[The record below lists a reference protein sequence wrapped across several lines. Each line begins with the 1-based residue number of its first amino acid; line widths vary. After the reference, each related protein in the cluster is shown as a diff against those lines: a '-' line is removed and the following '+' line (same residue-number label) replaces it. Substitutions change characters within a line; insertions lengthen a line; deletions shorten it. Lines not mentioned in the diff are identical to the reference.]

1 MKNQGQG
8 VATQTAEQDT
18 QSVRDFISRAV
29 HDLRE
34 PLRGIRLGS
43 RLVLADG
50 RDSLDENA
58 IKGSQ
63 YLTDCVER
71 METLIHDIA
80 EYCYA
85 EVRNLEFEETDLKD
99 VLDDVR
105 RELAGELKSTSAIIT
120 HDPLPIV
127 TGDSCSLA
135 IVFRCLIGNA
145 CKFRSEVAPSIHI
158 SSERQE
164 LSWMLSIRDNGLGFD
179 PAYRERIFRP
189 FEKLNGKQYPGSGLG
204 LSLAK
209 RIIEQHGGQISAQSQ
224 PGLGAT
230 ICFTLP
236 VAS

>member
-8 VATQTAEQDT
+8 VATQAAAQDT

-58 IKGSQ
+58 VKGAQ
-63 YLTDCVER
+63 YLTDSVDR

-99 VLDDVR
+99 VLDEIR
-105 RELAGELKSTSAIIT
+105 RELAGELKSTGAVIT
-120 HDPLPIV
+120 HDPLPTV
-127 TGDSCSLA
+127 VGDSCSLA
-135 IVFRCLIGNA
+135 IVFTCLIGNA
-145 CKFRSEVAPSIHI
+145 CKFRSDAAPSIHI
-158 SSERQE
+158 GAMRQE
-164 LSWMLSIRDNGLGFD
+164 LNWMLSVRDNGLGFD

-209 RIIEQHGGQISAQSQ
+209 RIIEQHGGQISAESQ

-230 ICFTLP
+230 ICFSLP
-236 VAS
+236 AGS